1 MLTKTQIKYIRSLW
15 QVKARKEHNA
25 FIIEGTKIVDEWLR
39 NNQQLKMLIAT
50 KEWKEANLD
59 LLKLQPDINLYIIKE
74 SELNALSG
82 LQTANEVMAVVE
94 IPDNK
99 EIVLQNKWYLA
110 LDTIQDPG
118 NMGTII
124 RIADWFGIPAIFC
137 TPDCV
142 DVYNPKVIQAAM
154 GGHLRVN
161 IIEKNLSELF
171 STTDLPIYGATL
183 DGENIYKCTT
193 GNYGILLIGN
203 ESKGISQKLK
213 LLLTKGITIPRYG
226 GAESLNAA
234 VATGIIC
241 AVLLHR

>member
-15 QVKARKEHNA
+15 QTKARKEQNA

-50 KEWKEANLD
+50 KEWEIENIE
-59 LLKLQPDINLYIIKE
+59 LLKQLPNTSIYIIKE
-74 SELNALSG
+74 SELNTLSG

-94 IPDNK
+94 LPENK
-99 EIVLQNKWYLA
+99 DIILQNRWYLA

-118 NMGTII
+118 NMGTLI

-137 TPDCV
+137 SPDCV

-161 IIEKNLSELF
+161 IIEKDLSTFF
-171 STTDLPIYGATL
+171 SSTDLPIYGATL
-183 DGENIYKCTT
+183 DGESIYNCNA
-193 GNYGILLIGN
+193 GNAGILLIGN
-203 ESKGISQKLK
+203 ESKGISEKLK
-213 LLLTKGITIPRYG
+213 LFLTKKITIPRYG

-241 AVLLHR
+241 AVLLPR